1 MDLLTKMA
9 TDSRIFLSQC
19 EVLDVPVLY
28 HQSIYISVRTL
39 ECLNRI
45 S

>member
-9 TDSRIFLSQC
+9 TDSRIFRSQC
-19 EVLDVPVLY
+19 EVVDVPVLY